1 MAKRD
6 YYEVLGIDKNAST
19 ADVKKAYRKLALKYH
34 PDKNPDDK
42 EAEDKFKEAA
52 EAYEVL
58 SDADKKAKYDRFG
71 HAGVGGAAGGGG
83 FGGGGMS
90 MDDIFS
96 QFGDIFGGAGFGG
109 FSGFGG
115 GGGQQRGRR
124 VNRGSNIRVKVTL
137 SLKDIV
143 NGVEKKI
150 KVKKYIKCDT
160 CGGNGAEGGSGF
172 STCDTCNGSGQVNR
186 VTNTFLGQMQTMS
199 ACPKCGGDGKTITN
213 KCNTCHG
220 DGIVKDDET
229 IELKIPAGVEDG
241 MQLSV
246 GGKGNMGAR
255 NGVAGD
261 LIVLVEE
268 EEHAELK
275 RDGSNILYDLY
286 ISFADAILGTE
297 VMVPTVNGK
306 AKIKIEP
313 GTQGGKVLRLRN
325 KGIPDI
331 NGYRTGDQLV
341 NVNIWTPQKLSKDE
355 KEAIEK
361 FRESKNFEPQPTASD
376 KGFFERMKDYFS

>member
-1 MAKRD
+1 M
-6 YYEVLGIDKNAST
+6 
-19 ADVKKAYRKLALKYH
+19 ALKYH

-42 EAEDKFKEAA
+42 EAEAKFKEAA

-58 SDADKKAKYDRFG
+58 SNPDKKAKYDRFG
-71 HAGVGGAAGGGG
+71 HAGMGGAADGGG
-83 FGGGGMS
+83 FGGGGMN

-96 QFGDIFGGAGFGG
+96 QFGDIFGGGFGGFGG
-109 FSGFGG
+109 FSSQGG
-115 GGGQQRGRR
+115 GGRR
-124 VNRGSNIRVKVTL
+124 RANRGSNIRVKVSL

-150 KVKKYIKCDT
+150 KVKKYVSCKT
-160 CGGNGAEGGSGF
+160 CSGSGAEGGSGF
-172 STCDTCNGSGQVNR
+172 DTCDTCRGTGQVTR
-186 VTNTFLGQMQTMS
+186 VTNTFLGQMQTAS
-199 ACPKCGGDGKTITN
+199 TCPKCGGEGRIITN

-220 DGIVKDDET
+220 DGIVKDEET
-229 IELKIPAGVEDG
+229 IELKIPSGVEGG

-246 GGKGNMGAR
+246 SGKGNMGAR

-268 EEHAELK
+268 EEHPELK
-275 RDGSNILYDLY
+275 RDGNNILYDLY

-297 VMVPTVNGK
+297 VVVPTVNGK

-325 KGIPDI
+325 KGIPEI

-341 NVNIWTPQKLSKDE
+341 NINVWTPQNLSKEE
-355 KEAIEK
+355 KEIVEK
-361 FRESKNFEPQPTASD
+361 LKSSKNFEPQPTASD
-376 KGFFERMKDYFS
+376 KGFFERMKDYFN